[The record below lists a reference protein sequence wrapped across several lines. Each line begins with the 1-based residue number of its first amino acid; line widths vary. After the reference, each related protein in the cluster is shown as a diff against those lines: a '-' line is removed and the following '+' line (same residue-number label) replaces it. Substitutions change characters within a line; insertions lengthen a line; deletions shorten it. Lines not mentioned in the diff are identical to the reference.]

1 MMAGWP
7 LQPQQLLRLWG
18 PLRSDLSEGFSLRV
32 FCFVCLGFSFV
43 FSIYCL
49 RIPSMC
55 LGLPGAE
62 STFIFGSFHLTFPAV
77 VRGRLARSLK
87 PLFTDEETN
96 TQRIMIF

>member
-1 MMAGWP
+1 
-7 LQPQQLLRLWG
+7 
-18 PLRSDLSEGFSLRV
+18 
-32 FCFVCLGFSFV
+32 
-43 FSIYCL
+43 
-49 RIPSMC
+49 MC